1 MTETT
6 SVKIEEI
13 NPVKKKLSFE
23 IPWDD
28 VRKELDSAYEKIGKK
43 ARIKGFRPGKTPRKL
58 LESYYKDEAESEAIS
73 SIISKSYWDAV
84 EQNKLM
90 PATQPIIDQQ
100 GIEREKDF
108 QFTVTVEVSPN
119 IEPKDYLDMEIEQEG
134 SEVTDADVDK
144 RIEEL
149 RQVYSTLEDLTEDR
163 GVENGD
169 YVTIDFR
176 GKLNG
181 EPIKDLKGEGV
192 LLEIGSNR
200 FLPGFEEKLIGHK
213 SGETVEFPLS
223 MPEAFQLKEA
233 AGKEVDFTSAI
244 KGIKF
249 KKVPDLNEEFIK
261 NFDKYQNLDQ
271 LRDDV
276 RLSLEEEAKAR
287 AKSDLRKTIADK
299 LLESNQFEVPD
310 SFVERQINLML
321 LNMQRRMVS
330 SGMDPKQSA
339 EMVSGLRE
347 SARPEAVRQVKLSF
361 LLEAIANKESVAVSD
376 EEMEN
381 SLKNIASRYGQDYDK
396 VKKSYQESN
405 MLEELRAELLDQKTL
420 DFLEDRAKI
429 TQVKKSDKGS

>member
-13 NPVKKKLSFE
+13 NPVKKKLTFE

-58 LESYYKDEAESEAIS
+58 LETYYKDEAEGEAVS
-73 SIISKSYWDAV
+73 SIISKAYWDAI

-90 PATQPIIDQQ
+90 PATQPMIDQK
-100 GIEREKDF
+100 GIEKEKGF
-108 QFTVTVEVSPN
+108 QFTATVEVSPE

-134 SEVTDADVDK
+134 IEITDADVDK

-163 GVENGD
+163 GILNGD
-169 YVTIDFR
+169 YVTVDFQS
-176 GKLNG
+176 KLNG
-181 EPIKDLKGEGV
+181 ETVKDLKGDGV

-213 SGETVEFPLS
+213 AGETVEFALTL
-223 MPEAFQLKEA
+223 PEAFQLKEA
-233 AGKEVDFTSAI
+233 AGKEVDFTAEVKSV
-244 KGIKF
+244 KF
-249 KKVPDLNEEFIK
+249 KKVPELNEEFIK
-261 NFDKYQNLDQ
+261 NFDKYQSLDQ
-271 LRDDV
+271 LKDDV
-276 RLSLEEEAKAR
+276 RVSLEEEGKAR
-287 AKSDLRKTIADK
+287 AKSDLRKIITDK

-310 SFVERQINLML
+310 TFVERQINLML

-330 SGMDPKQSA
+330 NGMDPKQSA

-347 SARPEAVRQVKLSF
+347 SARPEAVRQVKLQF

-381 SLKNIASRYGQDYDK
+381 SLKNIASRYGQDYAK

-405 MLEELRAELLDQKTL
+405 MLDELRAELLEQKTL